1 LQLRLL
7 LPSGAALILATA
19 AATLSV
25 EASAPQAST
34 IVTVNVTASVANP
47 GSVILETNGGT
58 IISSCLGASTPGT
71 ATCTIPVTANS
82 GVLLY
87 AQANPGKAFS
97 LWQGT
102 TQCKAA
108 PGPVCHVE
116 VYTAGVTV
124 TARYGVTGPGPIVT
138 TTKPAVVGDTAMCV
152 TTGSDTVTANGTGF
166 PATTPITL
174 SDNGHQVASGTTDSS
189 GFAQLTYTAA
199 SEAAVYRTL
208 IMGAGAQTATTDV
221 FAISEFCQYQTVA
234 NGKISLNVVITDMDA
249 NRTQDFYKFGTHA
262 KIGVSANAF
271 GVGSA
276 ASPAYACA
284 PGTVTP
290 FVLTG
295 KRGTGTPAAF
305 HFTNGYN
312 ITC

>member
-1 LQLRLL
+1 M
-7 LPSGAALILATA
+7 
-19 AATLSV
+19 
-25 EASAPQAST
+25 
-34 IVTVNVTASVANP
+34 TVKVTATIANP

-71 ATCTIPVTANS
+71 ATCSIPVAPNS

-87 AQANPGKAFS
+87 AQANPGKAFNV
-97 LWQGT
+97 WQGT
-102 TQCKAA
+102 AQCKAA

-124 TARYGVTGPGPIVT
+124 TARYGVIGAGPIVT
-138 TTKPAVVGDTAMCV
+138 TTKPAVVGDTAACV

-189 GFAQLTYTAA
+189 GFAQLIYTAT

-208 IMGAGAQTATTDV
+208 VMGAGAQTATTDV

-249 NRTQDFYKFGTHA
+249 HRTQDFYKFGTHP
-262 KIGVSANAF
+262 KIGVSANAS